1 MASIGCAMLVAAQPI
16 VIRATEIPDYP
27 VESSVVESE
36 TVPDVPET
44 VPDVPEIVPEVP
56 ETVPDVPETV
66 PEVVETIPEE
76 SEVESEVEDESF
88 AQDETV
94 SESVDMD
101 GESDG
106 SDTDGDSTDSV
117 SGNDITDEWSI
128 AEQLKYLVEN
138 ASFVSGNGV
147 RYGDDI
153 GFYDNYNAY
162 YGSISSTYLEYFRGF
177 LCKLLPNQH
186 YVAARVSQYD
196 YIFAYGENL
205 SFDGVFSGTD
215 ICVVTFN
222 TYQNGSYSSS
232 VESNFSLNPR
242 SYLVYSDLSDIY
254 PSLMTSSDIS
264 LRQVV
269 IFIAIFVVFYTLTKM
284 ASSGGVKYLRRS
296 RR

>member
-16 VIRATEIPDYP
+16 VIRATEIPTYP
-27 VESSVVESE
+27 VETSEVIESPEE
-36 TVPDVPET
+36 TVFPDILPET
-44 VPDVPEIVPEVP
+44 
-56 ETVPDVPETV
+56 VPETV
-66 PEVVETIPEE
+66 PETEIETVTETYTVPAGDNE
-76 SEVESEVEDESF
+76 SEVDDETF
-88 AQDETV
+88 AEDETV
-94 SESVDMD
+94 SESIDMD

-106 SDTDGDSTDSV
+106 SNTDGDSTDSV
-117 SGNDITDEWSI
+117 SGNDIAEEWSI
-128 AEQLKYLVEN
+128 SDQLKYLVEN
-138 ASFVSGNGV
+138 ATIVSGNGV

-153 GFYDNYNAY
+153 GFYDNYDAY